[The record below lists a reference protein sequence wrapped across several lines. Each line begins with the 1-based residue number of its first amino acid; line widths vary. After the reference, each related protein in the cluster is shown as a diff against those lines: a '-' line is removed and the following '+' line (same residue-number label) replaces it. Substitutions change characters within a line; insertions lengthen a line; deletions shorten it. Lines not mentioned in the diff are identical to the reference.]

1 MNFRGII
8 ESLKNNFKK
17 NTSTYLSVLGG
28 LFIFIIIAL
37 VIPRGDND
45 IEKKETKKFKE
56 PEYLYGICIDSLDIE
71 IDTIKKNQFLSNI
84 MLKKNINYN
93 VITHIEKNHRKTF
106 DIRKIKPGQR
116 HLVSSPTLLVHFVTS
131 HPAPATRVHPS
142 FGSRVTL
149 ITIQLNINGNRKGTD
164 LGSYPKG

>member
-116 HLVSSPTLLVHFVTS
+116 HTF
-131 HPAPATRVHPS
+131 
-142 FGSRVTL
+142 
-149 ITIQLNINGNRKGTD
+149 
-164 LGSYPKG
+164 